1 MMTTFSVSAHFYVDI
16 DVPFEE
22 GTDEYEQAIEEIRQN
37 LEGSHALLTTSYD
50 THHQDD
56 IEVERLL
63 W

>member
-1 MMTTFSVSAHFYVDI
+1 MPNFEVRAYFSVTIDI
-16 DVPFEE
+16 PGDPES
-22 GTDEYEQAIEEIRQN
+22 DEYQEAVEEIERN